1 MSYFSVAVAT
11 AGAFVLT
18 FVVLLFRGRGRE
30 GRNIDGIA
38 PSSKHTLRSTEAL
51 SREIQRH
58 VCLAGDTVGVFV
70 IHLESGRVAGYNAG
84 LRFPMASVFKLPLAV
99 EVLSRVDSGS
109 LNLDAMLEVAAKD
122 RAPGSGLLQMMFK
135 QPRVTLSVLSLIELM
150 LVVSDNSAAD
160 ILLKLVGGTEA
171 VNERMRLLG
180 FPAILLDRSAAQLIA
195 DFDADA
201 NQFASDFRD
210 NATAEALTGLL
221 AAIWQGKA
229 LHPDT
234 ATLLLE
240 SMGRCQTGPERLP
253 GILPRGTEVAH
264 KTGSMVFVAND
275 MGIIT
280 LPDHS
285 HIAITVL
292 SKRPGVAEADQD
304 RTIAEIARLSY
315 DYFLFV
321 N

>member
-1 MSYFSVAVAT
+1 M
-11 AGAFVLT
+11 LT
-18 FVVLLFRGRGRE
+18 FVVLLCRWARRGVG
-30 GRNIDGIA
+30 NVDGMA
-38 PSSKHTLRSTEAL
+38 PRSKRTLRSTEAL
-51 SREIQRH
+51 SREIERH
-58 VCLAGDTVGVFV
+58 VCLAGDSAGVFV
-70 IHLESGRVAGYNAG
+70 IHLESGREAGYKAD
-84 LRFPMASVFKLPLAV
+84 LRFPMASVFKIPLAV

-109 LNLDAMLEVAAKD
+109 LNLDTMLEVAAKD
-122 RAPGSGLLQMMFK
+122 LAPGSGLLQMIFK
-135 QPRVTLSVLSLIELM
+135 QPRVTLSVLSLMELM
-150 LVVSDNSAAD
+150 LVGSDNSAAD

-180 FPAILLDRSAAQLIA
+180 FSAILLDRSSAQLIA

-210 NATAEALTGLL
+210 SATAEALTRLL

-234 ATLLLE
+234 ARLLLQ

-292 SKRPGVAEADQD
+292 SKRPGVAEADRD